1 MAKLLTESQKQHSKA
16 EKDMKALQT
25 KLTKETQKS
34 TKLSNDLT
42 TSKSDLTAVR
52 KTKAS
57 TYLQKKNADLRQQ
70 VQDLQVTVEALE
82 RANTEY
88 TSKKRKRKDT
98 EEKEHAEIVAGLEAE
113 LRETTERNDAEMKA
127 QVKSHCEA
135 SREITALTKQ
145 NEEVRCAL

>member
-82 RANTEY
+82 RANTEH

-127 QVKSHCEA
+127 QVKSHREA